1 MVGAVILAGRRN
13 EGRLRALYDGE
24 YEAMLPVA
32 GRPMAAW
39 VVAACLEA
47 RAVAKVTLVGPAEV
61 LEEEELGRAARAG
74 RLIHVSPGADLID
87 SVRRGV
93 DALTTREPRPDRLL
107 LVTGDAP
114 LITGE
119 ILDRFVDRCPPDADL
134 CYPIVRRDTME
145 ARFPHAART
154 YVRLRDGEFT
164 GGNALLVR
172 SACLPRILDRARE
185 LYAARK
191 QPWKLAVHFGPVVL
205 WRVLARRATVAELEG
220 RISRIVSLRGRAV
233 VAGDAEIAMDVDKT
247 VDHALAEAWLRKRA
261 AATEGEGGPTWGS

>member
-13 EGRLRALYDGE
+13 EGRLRALFDGE

-32 GRPMAAW
+32 GRPMVAW
-39 VVAACLEA
+39 VMAACLEA
-47 RAVAKVTLVGPAEV
+47 RAVGQVALVGPAEA
-61 LEEEELGRAARAG
+61 LADEELHGAASAG
-74 RLIHVSPGADLID
+74 RLVCVPPGADLID

-93 DALTTREPRPDRLL
+93 DALATREPRPERLL
-107 LVTGDAP
+107 LVTGDCP

-145 ARFPHAART
+145 ARFPGAART

-172 SACLPRILDRARE
+172 SDCLPRILERARE

-191 QPWKLAVHFGPVVL
+191 QPWKLAVHFGPAVL
-205 WRVLARRATVAELEG
+205 WRVLTRRATVAELEA
-220 RISRIVSLRGRAV
+220 RVSRIAALRGRAIET
-233 VAGDAEIAMDVDKT
+233 ADAEIAMDVDKA
-247 VDHALAEAWLRKRA
+247 VDHALAEAWLQQRA